1 MDVALKDLD
10 FGFDEFSRLGNKILP
25 RLDAMRDEAPIF
37 WSERNNSW
45 IVTGNEAV
53 TEGFSGKLPLA
64 ARRHELVAS
73 FFPDPVERQEKIGF
87 LLDVYSKFVSNT
99 DPPEQLRL
107 RKLMMTAFSRQL
119 SESYRPFVRQLTKET
134 LDGVAGEE
142 TIDFAD
148 RVSRQVTAQTIL
160 HVCGL
165 PGDLQPRMK
174 EWAYV
179 LNDGL
184 SGNPDQHAIILAN
197 DTLLEMQAAFL
208 PEIAKRRANPGSDF
222 VSALIVSRD
231 GTDRLTEM
239 EIVANLILVLLAGH
253 DTTLNTTALAIARLA
268 NDPQA
273 CDFIRNTPERFEA
286 CIMELMR
293 VVAMSTS
300 MGRIA
305 SEDFIWRGHQI
316 KRGQFVTLMIAS
328 ANRDPSTFSDPH
340 QIDFGRSQIH
350 NMTFAPGRHFC
361 IGHWF
366 AKMVMSEVLPA
377 FLDRYR
383 SWDLLED
390 EIRFSASLN
399 FRGPISMNIR
409 LHSRD

>member
-1 MDVALKDLD
+1 MNAAIKNLD
-10 FGFDEFSRLGNKILP
+10 FGFDEFSGLGNKILP
-25 RLDAMRDEAPIF
+25 KLDAIREEDPIF
-37 WSERNNSW
+37 WSERNNCW

-119 SESYRPFVRQLTKET
+119 SESYRPFVRQLTAET
-134 LDGVAGEE
+134 LDEIAGEE

-148 RVSRQVTAQTIL
+148 RVSRQITARTIL

-165 PGDLQPRMK
+165 PDHLQPKMK
-174 EWAYV
+174 EWAYT

-184 SGNPDQHAIILAN
+184 SGNPDRQAIIFAN
-197 DTLLEMQAAFL
+197 DTLREMQAAFL
-208 PEIAKRRANPGSDF
+208 PEIAKRRENPGSDF

-231 GTDRLTEM
+231 GTDQLTEM

-268 NDPQA
+268 GDPA
-273 CDFIRNTPERFEA
+273 ARDYIRNTPDRFEA

-305 SEDFIWRGHQI
+305 SQDFTWHGHQI

-328 ANRDPSTFSDPH
+328 ANRDPLVFSDP
-340 QIDFGRSQIH
+340 QEVDFGRSQIR

-377 FLDRYR
+377 FLARYG

-399 FRGPISMNIR
+399 FRGPTAMNIR
-409 LHSRD
+409 LHPYN